1 MEYLEKESEVFRALG
16 DAARLR
22 ILLLLP
28 RTESDTPVSVQDL
41 ADALGM
47 AQPNVSQ
54 HLRVLKAA
62 GLVTCQKSCGHSYY
76 RADLGGAEQALA
88 RLSAERA
95 PGTPEST

>member
-1 MEYLEKESEVFRALG
+1 MDDLDRQSEIFRALG

-28 RTESDTPVSVQDL
+28 RTDEDTPVSVQDI
-41 ADALGM
+41 AEHLGM

-62 GLVTCQKSCGHSYY
+62 GIVRCHKSSGYSYY
-76 RADLGGAEQALA
+76 QADLTEAEQALA
-88 RLSAERA
+88 HLAER
-95 PGTPEST
+95 PGA